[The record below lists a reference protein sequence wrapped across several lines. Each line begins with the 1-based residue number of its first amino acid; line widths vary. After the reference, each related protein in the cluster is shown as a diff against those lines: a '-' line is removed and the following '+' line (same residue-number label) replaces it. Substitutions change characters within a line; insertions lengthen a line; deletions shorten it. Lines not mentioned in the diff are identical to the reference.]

1 VKRAQ
6 PKAAAGPVQY
16 GSIETAAPE
25 HHVNK
30 FQLEQNKAFK
40 LANDLK
46 QGGRARVGAADAP
59 KTDRREQRKL
69 DQAKGLV
76 PFACK
81 LDEKLVKQLKER
93 ADKHEGG
100 MTEVLAEL
108 LVAAG
113 LER

>member
-1 VKRAQ
+1 
-6 PKAAAGPVQY
+6 
-16 GSIETAAPE
+16 
-25 HHVNK
+25 VNK
-30 FQLEQNKAFK
+30 FELEQNKAFK

-46 QGGRARVGAADAP
+46 QGGKGRMGAADQ
-59 KTDRREQRKL
+59 KVDRREQRKL

-93 ADKHEGG
+93 AEGNEGG

-108 LVAAG
+108 LVKAG

>member
-1 VKRAQ
+1 M
-6 PKAAAGPVQY
+6 
-16 GSIETAAPE
+16 
-25 HHVNK
+25 NK
-30 FQLEQNKAFK
+30 FELEQNKAFK

-46 QGGRARVGAADAP
+46 QGGRARAGVAGAA

-81 LDEKLVKQLKER
+81 LDEKLVKQLKAR
-93 ADKHEGG
+93 AEAREDG
-100 MTEVLAEL
+100 MTEALAEL
-108 LVAAG
+108 LVKAG